1 MQDCVG
7 SDHMTAGSLYTF
19 TSDRNGL
26 TNDAISLNGGYTNF
40 PADVYFNSA
49 FTISAWVNPNNLGI
63 WSRIIDFGAGA
74 SIYNVLLTFNAG
86 SSNDI
91 ALHLYSNGNPIVLFQ
106 PSYQLPW
113 NTWSFVAVTY
123 NGYTATIYINGGQI
137 ASQTNAGYWVPEN
150 VVRSQSYCGRSE
162 YSVDEYSDSL
172 IDQIQ
177 IYNRALSSGEIST
190 LYSYTN

>member
-7 SDHMTAGSLYTF
+7 SDHMTAGSLYSF

-26 TNDAISLNGGYTNF
+26 ANDAISLNGGYTNF

-63 WSRIIDFGAGA
+63 WSRIVDFGMGA
-74 SIYNVLLTFNAG
+74 SIYNVLFIFSAD
-86 SSNDI
+86 SSNEI
-91 ALHLYSNGNPIVLFQ
+91 ALHLYSNGNPIMLFQ
-106 PSYQLPW
+106 PNYQLPW

-123 NGYTATIYINGGQI
+123 NGFTATMYVNGGQM

-162 YSVDEYSDSL
+162 YAVDGYSDSL
-172 IDQIQ
+172 VDQIQ
-177 IYNRALSSGEIST
+177 IYNRALSSSEIST

>member
-7 SDHMTAGSLYTF
+7 SDHMTAGSLYSF

-26 TNDAISLNGGYTNF
+26 ANDAISLNGGYTNF

-49 FTISAWVNPNNLGI
+49 FTISAWVNPNN
-63 WSRIIDFGAGA
+63 
-74 SIYNVLLTFNAG
+74 VLFIFSAD
-86 SSNDI
+86 SSNEI
-91 ALHLYSNGNPIVLFQ
+91 ALHLYSNGNPIMLFQ
-106 PSYQLPW
+106 PNYQLPW

-123 NGYTATIYINGGQI
+123 NGFTATMYVNGGQM

-162 YSVDEYSDSL
+162 YAVDGYSDSL
-172 IDQIQ
+172 VDQIQ
-177 IYNRALSSGEIST
+177 IYNRALSSSEIST